1 MNELGAW
8 MTRLETELARE
19 LGQPVSASAGGEA
32 PEASESYVDV
42 LEIPGARLSLATSRE
57 DIARLLTEGRV
68 IDAESA
74 GEEIVRELW
83 TGILGSVA
91 ARMGGTAAPASGAF
105 PTHPCRLKLGEA
117 AVRMALD
124 IEEKQT
130 TEKVAEAERSQ
141 EPIAAVIPGRA
152 EERTSVPAGRFDLLL
167 EVELEAVVRFGSRS
181 LELRDLLEMG
191 PGDVVELDR
200 QISDPVDLIIGD
212 KIVARGEVVLVDGNF
227 GLRVTEVA
235 EPVRR
240 LESI

>member
-1 MNELGAW
+1 M
-8 MTRLETELARE
+8 
-19 LGQPVSASAGGEA
+19 
-32 PEASESYVDV
+32 
-42 LEIPGARLSLATSRE
+42 
-57 DIARLLTEGRV
+57 LTEGRV
-68 IDAESA
+68 LDAESA

-91 ARMGGTAAPASGAF
+91 ARMGGTAAAASGAF
-105 PTHPCRLKLGEA
+105 PTHPCSLKLGEA

-124 IEEKQT
+124 VEEKQT
-130 TEKVAEAERSQ
+130 VGKAAEADRSQ
-141 EPIAAVIPGRA
+141 ETIAAVAPGRA